1 MGIRGEG
8 ASPFSRGTQ
17 KRKRPSPSS
26 NFSFSLSQY
35 HSLVPKFLLPFIDFT
50 VVESPSPSSETPL
63 APYIKERLLSLLC
76 SLLKEGKVLLLE
88 DIDVGIRREL
98 YQVRTQGGELLHSS
112 STSSLMTLPFPKSL
126 SWMLSQI
133 AMLPSCSLSFSFW
146 EKSCVWRLWDGR
158 REVLR
163 RRDSGSVRGTFFS

>member
-8 ASPFSRGTQ
+8 AFPFSRGTQ

-50 VVESPSPSSETPL
+50 VVESPSPSFETPL

-98 YQVRTQGGELLHSS
+98 YQVRTQGGG
-112 STSSLMTLPFPKSL
+112 
-126 SWMLSQI
+126 
-133 AMLPSCSLSFSFW
+133 SCHTAA
-146 EKSCVWRLWDGR
+146 
-158 REVLR
+158 VLQ
-163 RRDSGSVRGTFFS
+163 V